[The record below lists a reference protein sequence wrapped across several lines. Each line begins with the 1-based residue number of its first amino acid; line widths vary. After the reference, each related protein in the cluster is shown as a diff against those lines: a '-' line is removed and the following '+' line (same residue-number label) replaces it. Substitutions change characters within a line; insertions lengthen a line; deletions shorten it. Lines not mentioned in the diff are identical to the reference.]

1 MGDDQGYNRKNIHS
15 ILFSF
20 WNTRVSIL
28 LSARSVFIAI
38 ETVIFSVGVYLA
50 SLETRETNFLLM
62 LVVYLLGIILAILWW
77 WICTDFGRKERYFR
91 WRIVQFEKDKYP
103 FKKDKYSS
111 GKVWS
116 DFINF
121 EKELKENREKKRYE
135 LFWDDEWKQI
145 KPKWFPTKVLNNGLP
160 CLFMIFLTI
169 VFIIS
174 ISLQGM

>member
-1 MGDDQGYNRKNIHS
+1 MGDDQGYNGKDFYS

-20 WNTRVSIL
+20 WNTRISIL

-38 ETVIFSVGVYLA
+38 ETVIFSIEVYLA
-50 SLETRETNFLLM
+50 SLPTNFWLRLL
-62 LVVYLLGIILAILWW
+62 VCVLGIILAILWW
-77 WICTDFGRKERYFR
+77 RICVNLWCKQRYFR
-91 WRIVQFEKDKYP
+91 WRILQFEKGKYLP
-103 FKKDKYSS
+103 

-121 EKELKENREKKRYE
+121 EKELKENRENKRYE

-145 KPKWFPTKVLNNGLP
+145 KPKWFPTKVLNTWLP
-160 CLFMIFLTI
+160 WLFMIFFII

-174 ISLQGM
+174 ISLQDM

>member
-1 MGDDQGYNRKNIHS
+1 MGDDQGHNGKDIYS

-38 ETVIFSVGVYLA
+38 ETVIFSVEAYLA
-50 SLETRETNFLLM
+50 SLPTNFWLRLL
-62 LVVYLLGIILAILWW
+62 VWALGIILACFWWKICVNLW
-77 WICTDFGRKERYFR
+77 CKQHYFR
-91 WRIVQFEKDKYP
+91 WRILQFEKDKYL
-103 FKKDKYSS
+103 SE
-111 GKVWS
+111 KVWS

-121 EKELKENREKKRYE
+121 GKELKENREKKCYE

-145 KPKWFPTKVLNNGLP
+145 KPKWFPTKLLNNGLP

-174 ISLQGM
+174 ISLQDI

>member
-1 MGDDQGYNRKNIHS
+1 MGEGYNRKDIYS

-50 SLETRETNFLLM
+50 SLETRGTNILLI
-62 LVVYLLGIILAILWW
+62 VVCLLGITLALLW
-77 WICTDFGRKERYFR
+77 FGMCVDLCRKQRYFR

-121 EKELKENREKKRYE
+121 GKELKENREKKRYE
-135 LFWDDEWKQI
+135 LFWDHEWKQTE
-145 KPKWFPTKVLNNGLP
+145 PKWFPTKILNRVLPLLFIGL
-160 CLFMIFLTI
+160 
-169 VFIIS
+169 FIMLIMFFTR
-174 ISLQGM
+174 LN

>member
-1 MGDDQGYNRKNIHS
+1 MGDDQGYNRKDIYS

-62 LVVYLLGIILAILWW
+62 IVVCLLGIILAILWALV
-77 WICTDFGRKERYFR
+77 CADLGRKERYFR

-103 FKKDKYSS
+103 FKKDKYLS

-121 EKELKENREKKRYE
+121 GKELKENRKKKLSE
-135 LFWDDEWKQI
+135 LSQDCEWNQI
-145 KPKWFPTKVLNNGLP
+145 RPKWFPTELLNKGLP

-174 ISLQGM
+174 ISLQDM